1 MLRASTLNYE
11 KTAKDNWITQKF
23 SMKDGDPNKLIEKEK
38 YKQKTKQPIISRLGE
53 IRKSTALKKQKQDA
67 INKKIQRTKKSS

>member
-1 MLRASTLNYE
+1 
-11 KTAKDNWITQKF
+11 
-23 SMKDGDPNKLIEKEK
+23 MKDGDPNKLIEKEK